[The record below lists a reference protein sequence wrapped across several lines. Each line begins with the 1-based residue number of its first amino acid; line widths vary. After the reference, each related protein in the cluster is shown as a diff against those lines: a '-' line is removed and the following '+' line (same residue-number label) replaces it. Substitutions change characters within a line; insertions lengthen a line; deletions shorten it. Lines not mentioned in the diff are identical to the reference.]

1 MHKDLLKTNEKK
13 INNQI
18 ENGQK
23 TWTDILQRKNPNE

>member
-1 MHKDLLKTNEKK
+1 MHKDLLKTNKK